1 MIMNGENESA
11 LNYIKASKKCLSQ
24 YIPVKPAEKLA
35 LDDFTNKVSIKLN
48 KGKKLDDVKEEEST
62 SEADSS
68 GQVEPNNNALS
79 TKDAFDAFLFNNA
92 NNRQ

>member
-1 MIMNGENESA
+1 
-11 LNYIKASKKCLSQ
+11 
-24 YIPVKPAEKLA
+24 

-68 GQVEPNNNALS
+68 GQVEPNNNGLGS
-79 TKDAFDAFLFNNA
+79 NDAFDAFLFNNA